1 MLIRRTEIVEKIN
14 QYAGKATPFL
24 FAIDF
29 DGEKGFVVTREEAN
43 QLGIF
48 YNIEGH
54 TNENRRDK
62 KTILEFRITPVEF
75 SVYRK
80 AFDMVMLH
88 LKRGDTYLI
97 NLTFPT
103 RITTDASPL
112 ELFGVSNA
120 PYKLYVPEQFI
131 VFSPE
136 PFIRIS
142 GALISSHP
150 MKGTID
156 ASIAGAREQL
166 LANPKELFEH
176 HTIVDL
182 IRNDLSMISTGV
194 QVKRFRYLEKI
205 HTNRGELWQMSSEI
219 TGMMPS
225 DYLSHLGDY
234 LFKILPAGSV
244 TGAPKEKTVQIIR
257 KAETYQRGFYTGIF
271 GYFDGRT
278 FISAV
283 TIRYYELN
291 REKIGEILMT
301 LDAGPGCADE
311 SGLDR
316 PNMVYKSGGG
326 ITALSDAE
334 SEYAEMLKKVYVPLV

>member
-1 MLIRRTEIVEKIN
+1 MFIRRTEIVEKIN
-14 QYAGKATPFL
+14 KYAGRAIPFL

-29 DGEKGFVVTREEAN
+29 DCEQGFVVTREEAD

-48 YNIEGH
+48 YSLEEH
-54 TNENRRDK
+54 TNGNPFNKR
-62 KTILEFRITPVEF
+62 IIPEFRMTPVEF
-75 SVYRK
+75 SGYKK
-80 AFDMVMLH
+80 AFDIVMFH
-88 LKRGDTYLI
+88 LQRGDTYLI

-103 RITTDASPL
+103 CIWTNVSPL
-112 ELFGVSNA
+112 ELYSISKA

-136 PFIRIS
+136 PFIRIN
-142 GALISSHP
+142 GAIISSHP

-156 ASIAGAREQL
+156 AAIAGAREKL
-166 LANPKELFEH
+166 LADPKELFEH

-194 QVKRFRYLEKI
+194 EVKRFRYLEKI

-219 TGMMPS
+219 AGMMPS
-225 DYLSHLGDY
+225 NYLSSLGDN
-234 LFKILPAGSV
+234 LIKLLPAGSV
-244 TGAPKEKTVQIIR
+244 TGAPKERTVQIIR
-257 KAETYQRGFYTGIF
+257 KTETYHRGFYTGIF
-271 GYFDGRT
+271 GFFDGRT
-278 FISAV
+278 LLSAV

-291 REKIGEILMT
+291 RKNISSILMT
-301 LDAGPGCADE
+301 QNAGPGCSDD
-311 SGLDR
+311 SSPDR

-334 SEYAEMLKKVYVPLV
+334 SEYDEMLKKVYVPLV